1 MSEARVVELLGGRKA
16 IGADVRRELD
26 FHPVIRRGFNY
37 KVVLQFKKNTAL
49 PKTVL
54 AGLLGVSTRTLDR
67 MDRKERLKESV
78 SDRLYRTA
86 KVFALAEEVFEN
98 RQQAREWLSSK
109 QIGVGNKIPL
119 DLLATDAGTR
129 EVIDELRRIEHGFLA

>member
-1 MSEARVVELLGGRKA
+1 MSEARVVELLGGRKT

-26 FHPVIRRGFNY
+26 FDPVIRRGFYY
-37 KVVLQFKKNTAL
+37 KVVLQFKKNTDL

-54 AGLLGVSTRTLDR
+54 AELLGISTRTLDR
-67 MDRKERLKESV
+67 MDRNDRLKAAV

-86 KVFALAEEVFEN
+86 KVFALAEEVLEDR
-98 RQQAREWLSSK
+98 RQALEWLSSE
-109 QIGVGNKIPL
+109 QAGVGNKVPL

-129 EVIDELRRIEHGFLA
+129 EVIDELQRIEHGFLA